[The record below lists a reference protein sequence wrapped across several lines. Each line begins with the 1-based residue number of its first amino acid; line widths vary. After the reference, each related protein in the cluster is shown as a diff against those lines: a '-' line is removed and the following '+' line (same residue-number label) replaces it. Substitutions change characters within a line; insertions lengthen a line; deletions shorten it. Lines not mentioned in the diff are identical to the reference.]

1 MKKCSRC
8 GAVQKNSRMNC
19 IDCGAPLGKP
29 LDDKSEAA
37 LEDMLDDKLD
47 GLSERAQDFY
57 VPLRDR
63 IFAVFCAIGIVAAI
77 VMLYLVGGEQD
88 RLDAADVG
96 NMSFSNNAPISPD
109 DFFRIFCS
117 NPPRQREVNEAGGGA
132 VTAICTLS
140 VSAFMLLFPKVQWLL
155 ETLDFRLYLNA
166 DPSPSYLWLLLQKLG
181 AYLCF
186 AVGIGALIFSYVV
199 FF

>member
-47 GLSERAQDFY
+47 GLSERAEDFY

-63 IFAVFCAIGIVAAI
+63 ILAVVCIVGIVAAI

-88 RLDAADVG
+88 KIDAADVG
-96 NMSFSNNAPISPD
+96 NMYFSNNDSISPD
-109 DFFRIFCS
+109 DFFRISGS
-117 NPPRQREVNEAGGGA
+117 NSQRQREVNEAGGGA
-132 VTAICTLS
+132 VTAICTLF

-155 ETLDFRLYLNA
+155 ETLDFRFYLNA

-186 AVGIGALIFSYVV
+186 AVGIGALIFSYAV